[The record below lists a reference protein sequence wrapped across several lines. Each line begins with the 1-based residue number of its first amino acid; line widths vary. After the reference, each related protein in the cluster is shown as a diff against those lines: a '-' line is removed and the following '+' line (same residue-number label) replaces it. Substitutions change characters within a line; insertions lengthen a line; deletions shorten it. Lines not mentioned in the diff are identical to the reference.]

1 MTTPNPP
8 AGVATPGDP
17 AAALHRQIELE
28 QRLLE
33 QLRGVREY
41 QASLLRQYS
50 TAHGF
55 CVPLTIEQFKE
66 YSRRAA

>member
-1 MTTPNPP
+1 MTAN
-8 AGVATPGDP
+8 
-17 AAALHRQIELE
+17 LHRQIELE
-28 QRLLE
+28 QRLSE

>member
-1 MTTPNPP
+1 MQPNPNPP
-8 AGVATPGDP
+8 AGVETMTAN
-17 AAALHRQIELE
+17 LHRQIELE
-28 QRLLE
+28 QRLSE

-50 TAHGF
+50 AAHGF